1 MSKTSQ
7 SIAITLFFALVVL
20 VTASTPLRGQEQ
32 PSRPNVVVF
41 LADDLGWGDLGC
53 YGHPR
58 IKTPNLDTFAT
69 EGVRFTQCYSACG
82 VCSPSRSAILTGR
95 TPYRNGVWR
104 WIPAD
109 SPVHLRT
116 SEITLAEVLK
126 EKGYETCHVGK
137 WHLNGHFNS
146 PMHPQPND
154 HGFDHWLGTQN
165 NAAPSHK
172 NPTNFVRNGKEVGP
186 LEGYS
191 ALLIVEEAVGW
202 LSKQRDPKKPFYL
215 NVWTHEPH
223 LPIESAP
230 EFMKQYAD
238 LEVGFRQHHGNV
250 TQMDHAFGTLMKA
263 LDKMNLRENT
273 IVFFTADNGPE
284 GTGEGDPKTPGSM
297 RDRTRGSTG
306 GLRGRKRAD
315 YEGGIRVPGII
326 RWPGRIKPGT
336 TSDTPVI
343 GSDIFS
349 TVSAIVGT
357 PLPKDRTID
366 GTSLLPL
373 FEGKPIKRTQPLY
386 WRTHIAPP
394 SCRVAL
400 RIDDWK
406 IVANEDLTKFELYN
420 LEQDWKEQTDLSA
433 KNPKKFEEMKAA
445 LIEMDKQV
453 KAEGPRLVEER
464 VAEVNHVS
472 PSPCSGNRVV
482 DLRGECGCRRFAGRG
497 CGYSQE
503 GRLVG
508 DRHNNDRQAG
518 RGDPLVDL
526 ERQGVHRQFR
536 PWPTTPVRRQLRLR
550 FGRAVLGRVLQPHR
564 GGLAGR
570 RDRRAIVQPAVAHPR
585 GGFGTGDR
593 HPDGLL
599 ARPR

>member
-1 MSKTSQ
+1 MSKHPRR
-7 SIAITLFFALVVL
+7 IARTLFFTLALL
-20 VTASTPLRGQEQ
+20 AINLLMSSPLRAEEQ
-32 PSRPNVVVF
+32 APRPNVVVF
-41 LADDLGWGDLGC
+41 LADDLGWGDLAC

-58 IKTPNLDTFAT
+58 IKTPNLDNFAT

-104 WIPAD
+104 WIPEG

-146 PMHPQPND
+146 PKHPQPND

-165 NAAPSHK
+165 NASPSHK

-186 LEGYS
+186 LQGYS
-191 ALLIVEEAVGW
+191 APLIVEEAIGW
-202 LSKQRDPKKPFYL
+202 LSKHRDPKKPFYL

-223 LPIESAP
+223 LPIESDP
-230 EFMKQYAD
+230 EFMKLYAD

-273 IVFFTADNGPE
+273 IVFFTSDNGPE
-284 GTGEGDPKTPGSM
+284 GTGEGDPKNPGSM

-326 RWPGRIKPGT
+326 RWPGRVKPGT
-336 TSDTPVI
+336 TNDTPVV

-349 TVSAIVGT
+349 TVCAIVGT

-373 FEGKPIKRTQPLY
+373 FEGKPIERTQPLY

-420 LEQDWKEQTDLSA
+420 LAEDGKEQTDLST
-433 KNPKKFEEMKAA
+433 KNPKKFEQMKSS
-445 LIEMDKQV
+445 LIEMDRQV
-453 KAEGPRLVEER
+453 KAEGPDWWKNEK
-464 VAEVNHVS
+464 
-472 PSPCSGNRVV
+472 
-482 DLRGECGCRRFAGRG
+482 
-497 CGYSQE
+497 
-503 GRLVG
+503 
-508 DRHNNDRQAG
+508 
-518 RGDPLVDL
+518 
-526 ERQGVHRQFR
+526 
-536 PWPTTPVRRQLRLR
+536 
-550 FGRAVLGRVLQPHR
+550 
-564 GGLAGR
+564 
-570 RDRRAIVQPAVAHPR
+570 PR
-585 GGFGTGDR
+585 
-593 HPDGLL
+593 
-599 ARPR
+599 